1 MGLMSRAK
9 SIFTFAG
16 GGNDTAFVE
25 MMELVSSAKHKPGIK
40 AAAYNRTMHPTN
52 PSANFVLLVV
62 VVLVLDLSACFE
74 REEEEEEE
82 NDCPGGEIRGCGFK
96 RKSRD

>member
-1 MGLMSRAK
+1 
-9 SIFTFAG
+9 
-16 GGNDTAFVE
+16 
-25 MMELVSSAKHKPGIK
+25 
-40 AAAYNRTMHPTN
+40 MHPTN